1 MTGRRYPG
9 PLGTTYFEPDDWF
22 GVDDGTLPR
31 QRSPRPGILDQCS
44 LAGGSPAAADSMP
57 PITAAEMLAIVPQ
70 LGPKAAA
77 TAADINQVVKDAGI
91 TSRLGQAMLIAQL
104 AVETGYFENGPTKEG
119 NSRVVYNIK
128 SGKELKRLADVHV
141 WRASKKSFEDAQA
154 KKAFAEFKADN
165 LGIQVEQEFKTKEQK
180 AREAAPK
187 DLGPRRL
194 PATEYVVGDEEY
206 DYLEYMYD
214 MSSPNPGRVKVAVSV
229 LGNTQKGD
237 GKLYCGR
244 GYIQLTGRSN
254 YAQASR
260 ALKLDLV
267 SKPDDAMIP
276 SNAVRIAGWFWK
288 TRGCNALTGSDTADN
303 FQTITEK
310 INGGLTGQTDRVVCF
325 HAAKLALGLEKPP
338 TPMYWPQE
346 DSPKGPFG
354 PMRLHPYR
362 DL

>member
-1 MTGRRYPG
+1 MTGRKYPG

-22 GVDDGTLPR
+22 DMDDGTLPR
-31 QRSPRPGILDQCS
+31 QHSPRPGILDDCS
-44 LAGGSPAAADSMP
+44 LASGGPAVADSMP

-104 AVETGYFENGPTKEG
+104 AVETGSFQNGPTKEG
-119 NSRVVYNIK
+119 SSRVVYNIK
-128 SGKELKRLADVHV
+128 TGKELKLLADVRV
-141 WRASKKSFEDAQA
+141 WRASKKNYEDAQV
-154 KKAFAEFKADN
+154 KKAITEFKADS
-165 LGIQVEQEFKTKEQK
+165 LGIHLETEFKTQAQK

-187 DLGPRRL
+187 HQGPVPL
-194 PATEYVVGDEEY
+194 PATQYVVGDEEY

-214 MSSPNPGRVKVAVSV
+214 LSSPNPARVKVALNI

-276 SNAVRIAGWFWK
+276 ANAVRIAGWFWK
-288 TRGCNALTGSDTADN
+288 TRGCNALTSSDTAAN

-310 INGGLTGQTDRVVCF
+310 INGGLTGQTDRVACF
-325 HAAKLALGLEKPP
+325 HQAKLALGLEKPP
-338 TPMYWPQE
+338 TPVYWPQ
-346 DSPKGPFG
+346 DDLPKGPFG